1 MDNEIPLNIFFSK
14 VCLKY
19 INKAAARMI
28 AMVTRATE
36 IVALT
41 AALWAGPSGLQT
53 FSTSTSLLPAK
64 QKDSG
69 WC

>member
-19 INKAAARMI
+19 INKAAARI
-28 AMVTRATE
+28 DMVTRATE
-36 IVALT
+36 MVAVT

-64 QKDSG
+64 QKN
-69 WC
+69 